1 MDSFYTEALL
11 ILLGRI
17 ADSLEQIARNTHT
30 QGNNGIRI

>member
-17 ADSLEQIARNTHT
+17 ADSLEQIALNT
-30 QGNNGIRI
+30 QGTNGIRI